1 MTHGCYAS
9 EPDDR
14 EVAMVVGDSSPPG
27 TGRVTAMP
35 MPADPIARLR
45 KTGEKLDPRLREEL
59 LAPGTE
65 AVAPLLKVLDDD
77 FGDWPSIHAVD
88 LLVDLKATE
97 AIGPMLDALGEL
109 DLDDIMHSRI
119 VVRLPDLGPAV
130 LEPALA
136 MLAEERALDDEDVDD
151 GDVDDDAVE
160 DVDVDDGVV
169 DEVVV
174 SALCEVLSKLGVKD
188 ERIFEALCW
197 QFERGETW
205 TAGAFANYGDKRAI
219 PILEAAIAAFEP
231 DFSYLYGGTDLMDL
245 IESYESLGGV
255 LSPELRSRFDGWF
268 ARWDEMKRRSCE
280 SRPVRT
286 FGKMGRNDPC
296 HCGSGKKYKKCC
308 LDADEAARPRRLE
321 TNGER
326 LHVSGGV
333 SDDELDLAKQYFRDK
348 DEGRGPAAQMADYA
362 KPIIDATD
370 GSFES
375 MQKALNIAML
385 FWNLSVLRDAK
396 REEALAEMVARI
408 AEADRAEWEQ
418 TARMMIERHRTMFPE
433 MHRGDATSVI
443 ARV

>member
-1 MTHGCYAS
+1 
-9 EPDDR
+9 
-14 EVAMVVGDSSPPG
+14 
-27 TGRVTAMP
+27 
-35 MPADPIARLR
+35 MPADPLAQLR
-45 KTGEKLDPRLREEL
+45 KSGEKLRPELRDEI
-59 LAPGTE
+59 LALGAA

-77 FGDWPSIHAVD
+77 FGDWASIHAVD
-88 LLVDLKATE
+88 LLADLKAPE
-97 AIGPMLDALGEL
+97 AIQPLLDALPEL
-109 DLDDIMHSRI
+109 TLDDILYSRI
-119 VVRLPDLGPAV
+119 AIRLSEFGPAV

-136 MLAEERALDDEDVDD
+136 MLAEERALDDAE
-151 GDVDDDAVE
+151 VE
-160 DVDVDDGVV
+160 DDPDAEV
-169 DEVVV
+169 DEETV
-174 SALCEVLSKLGVKD
+174 SAICEVLAKLGVKD

-197 QFERGETW
+197 WFERGETW
-205 TAGAFANYGDKRAI
+205 TAGAFAEYGDKRAV
-219 PILEAAIAAFEP
+219 PILEAAIADFEP
-231 DFSYLYGGTDLMDL
+231 DFSYMYGGTDLMDL
-245 IESYESLGGV
+245 IEPYESLGGV
-255 LSPELRSRFDGWF
+255 LSPELRSRFDAWF
-268 ARWDEMKRRSCE
+268 ARWGEMKRRARE
-280 SRPVRT
+280 PRPT

-443 ARV
+443 ARF